1 MSKTDDRNTNEHAIT
16 SRELGKKGRTVL
28 TPLLHVTVSTPELG
42 SFASPYSPF
51 SSPIV
56 YISAWGHFQFLL
68 CLGRVSYVYRE
79 LWWIWITYFQDVED
93 AIVFLTRVQ
102 KGKLWCW
109 APTSSPESRFMSRTF
124 RGDLGY
130 HFLLLNI
137 ILILWFVNIVWR
149 RSLFYLFVSWR
160 WYSPSYVITSF
171 WAPFPLCP
179 RPLRHY
185 ACFVGPALSSSSI
198 PLFASDFR
206 FAAWIA
212 LSFLSHHLPLPSILR
227 QCHPLPLYSMF
238 FFVATS
244 VTLLIPSESRCSFP
258 DLYTPEPFCS
268 HNCGLVLYSSPS
280 FVLLSDIHYHV
291 LVWLRR

>member
-198 PLFASDFR
+198 LCFCPRMKEYGIFCPVD
-206 FAAWIA
+206 
-212 LSFLSHHLPLPSILR
+212 HLTTTHWVIQSGRTRI
-227 QCHPLPLYSMF
+227 
-238 FFVATS
+238 
-244 VTLLIPSESRCSFP
+244 I
-258 DLYTPEPFCS
+258 
-268 HNCGLVLYSSPS
+268 
-280 FVLLSDIHYHV
+280 I
-291 LVWLRR
+291 

>member
-124 RGDLGY
+124 R
-130 HFLLLNI
+130 
-137 ILILWFVNIVWR
+137 
-149 RSLFYLFVSWR
+149 
-160 WYSPSYVITSF
+160 
-171 WAPFPLCP
+171 
-179 RPLRHY
+179 
-185 ACFVGPALSSSSI
+185 
-198 PLFASDFR
+198 
-206 FAAWIA
+206 
-212 LSFLSHHLPLPSILR
+212 LSFFIIKYYTYTLVRKYRVTSI
-227 QCHPLPLYSMF
+227 
-238 FFVATS
+238 FVLFICL
-244 VTLLIPSESRCSFP
+244 VTLI
-258 DLYTPEPFCS
+258 
-268 HNCGLVLYSSPS
+268 
-280 FVLLSDIHYHV
+280 
-291 LVWLRR
+291 